1 MQDMVNQQIGRSTE
15 PNGEPLI
22 HEIHDARPA
31 TATNALASPPHR
43 VYFEGT
49 LPSSSGLGRGPL
61 KAETGVRFP

>member
-1 MQDMVNQQIGRSTE
+1 MDSE
-15 PNGEPLI
+15 L
-22 HEIHDARPA
+22 RPMA
-31 TATNALASPPHR
+31 GPGMTSLAWPPHR